1 VIDNGNTGF
10 RIFVAVTG
18 SVLVNGGLYCVNNVD
33 LADFTPLAPGTLF
46 PFATGSNQKATY
58 FLQDPNNI
66 GANQL
71 NTAATGT
78 IIDAANN
85 RVYVHNGVAAT
96 HQYYVYSTNATLNC
110 PITAGNTIN
119 DVTDRITQ
127 NGHGYN
133 NNDPIFLTNLS
144 GGAGLTNNTV
154 YFVRNPT
161 ANDYQ
166 LSTTPGGAVINI
178 TTSGTVD
185 VCRAFGT
192 TGSAFVHKTGNLPAL
207 SGTLVA
213 VNSEYFATPQHTSN
227 AGFDCAFFA
236 TSTNLYLGRL
246 SELTSG
252 ATTWPS
258 LVTSN
263 LLGAANEISAPTLAN
278 AAWSNAVDRAVYLT
292 NTNILV
298 MKQVVNNSID
308 KIFGGNTNKYR
319 ETTSSEVVDF
329 SFIGAVSLDFSNGW
343 LAVTSNTPVGQR
355 GTVIADIRS
364 DAFFDYSYIVTKVL
378 DTPDAVYKYLASTNK
393 LYKDTGYLKVFY
405 RTSGF
410 NTITGGWQPIPFAED
425 ITSFAAGSQVQFKI
439 LFDTLRIGS
448 AIPAQLTEFFL
459 GIQSNNEISDNWEF
473 SDDFSDNNVPSRT
486 AFRLKKAYATSV
498 PTLYYRA
505 YDLNG
510 TLLVNHNTV
519 ANASNFQ
526 YSTDNGTT
534 WLALGTIPN
543 TVGTLVRYTFTSPP
557 GVDVRPSL
565 RND

>member
-1 VIDNGNTGF
+1 VS
-10 RIFVAVTG
+10 A
-18 SVLVNGGLYCVNNVD
+18 
-33 LADFTPLAPGTLF
+33 
-46 PFATGSNQKATY
+46 
-58 FLQDPNNI
+58 
-66 GANQL
+66 
-71 NTAATGT
+71 
-78 IIDAANN
+78 
-85 RVYVHNGVAAT
+85 
-96 HQYYVYSTNATLNC
+96 
-110 PITAGNTIN
+110 
-119 DVTDRITQ
+119 
-127 NGHGYN
+127 
-133 NNDPIFLTNLS
+133 
-144 GGAGLTNNTV
+144 
-154 YFVRNPT
+154 
-161 ANDYQ
+161 
-166 LSTTPGGAVINI
+166 TPGGAVINI

-185 VCRAFGT
+185 VCRAFGI
-192 TGSAFVHKTGNLPAL
+192 TGDAFVHKTGNLPAL
-207 SGTLVA
+207 AGTLVA

-263 LLGAANEISAPTLAN
+263 LLGATNEITAPTLAN
-278 AAWSNAVDRAVYLT
+278 AAWSNTVDRAVYLT
-292 NTNILV
+292 NTNLLV

-410 NTITGGWQPIPFAED
+410 GTITGGWQPIPFAED

-448 AIPAQLTEFFL
+448 SIPAQLTEFFL

-486 AFRLKKAYATSV
+486 AFRLKKAYVGSV

-505 YDLNG
+505 YDLTG

-534 WLALGTIPN
+534 WLPLGTIPN

-565 RND
+565 RNN